1 MATLRLVVLLLALG
15 AVLLMTVQNATPAL
29 PLVFLGRQVLV
40 LPLGV
45 WLGGAIALGSLTTL
59 ILTLLPGGGP
69 PGRRSPRR
77 HRYPSP
83 QSFYE
88 STASQPGEDVSRVAS
103 RAAASQGAVSQGA
116 ATGEWQ
122 SWTSLRSP
130 AHWDNW
136 EALSQAPKPDVDPGP
151 ARSKPWF
158 GRQPA
163 PGNEQVEASLQELAS
178 DWGDL
183 ERRRYRAPGVSP
195 VQDSLE
201 EITQGWEDI
210 EASQPSPPTPG
221 PGEPGGS
228 MYSYGYRDRPPGGQ
242 VDAIY
247 APPDR
252 SDYGPPGEQEAEEED
267 WFSTDASGYL
277 EPDPTPPEEDGVV
290 DADYRVLI
298 PPPPPNRQP
307 GDQPG

>member
-1 MATLRLVVLLLALG
+1 MATFRLVVLLLALG
-15 AVLLMTVQNATPAL
+15 AVLLITVQNATPAL

-45 WLGGAIALGSLTTL
+45 WLGGAIALGSFTTL
-59 ILTLLPGGGP
+59 VITLLPGGGP
-69 PGRRSPRR
+69 PARRSPRR

-88 STASQPGEDVSRVAS
+88 SPPSQPGGDVSRVAS
-103 RAAASQGAVSQGA
+103 RAAASQVA
-116 ATGEWQ
+116 AAGEWQ
-122 SWTSLRSP
+122 SWTNLRSP

-136 EALSQAPKPDVDPGP
+136 EALSQAPKPDVDPAP

-183 ERRRYRAPGVSP
+183 ERRRYHAPGVSP

-210 EASQPSPPTPG
+210 EASPGSPTSPG

-228 MYSYGYRDRPPGGQ
+228 MYSYGYRDRAYAGQ
-242 VDAIY
+242 TDHIY
-247 APPDR
+247 APPDQT
-252 SDYGPPGEQEAEEED
+252 DYAPPGDQED
-267 WFSTDASGYL
+267 WFSDDPSEYL
-277 EPDPTPPEEDGVV
+277 DPDPTPSDEDGVV

-298 PPPPPNRQP
+298 PPPPPAPPEPDWQTGGQP
-307 GDQPG
+307 G